1 MSPRGSWPRGG
12 VRTRLPV
19 VWKRPTSSFDPKSIS
34 GLIGWWDFSDA
45 STLGPTSSG
54 TGTVSN
60 NGPIKYV
67 ADKSGASAAM
77 IQTGADSV
85 SPTYLAAAQNGL
97 SVAGFDGGDRLLS
110 TFTRT
115 YTEQTV
121 FAVARMTSTMASNGR
136 LFTQTD
142 SQNDF
147 ATSGLYIPFV
157 RDASNQAIASNG
169 NDTNSRAIVAI
180 TYDTWFVAC
189 SRHTGSQIQNRINN
203 GSSAVY
209 SHTLNK
215 EFTRSSIGDSLNPG
229 FGATW
234 RDRVAEVLVFSRS
247 ISDSEMN
254 AVARWLGKKWNITVA

>member
-1 MSPRGSWPRGG
+1 MGMSPRLLRPRATG
-12 VRTRLPV
+12 
-19 VWKRPTSSFDPKSIS
+19 FNPKSIS
-34 GLIGWWDFSDA
+34 GLVGWWDFSDA

-54 TGTVSN
+54 AGTVSN
-60 NGPIKYV
+60 NGPVKYV

-85 SPTYLAAAQNGL
+85 SPTYFAAAQNGL
-97 SVAGFDGGDRLLS
+97 GVAGFDGGDRLLS

-115 YTEQTV
+115 YTAQTV
-121 FAVARMTSTMASNGR
+121 FAVARMASTMASNGR

-147 ATSGLYIPFV
+147 STSGLYIPFV

-169 NDTNSRAIVAI
+169 NDSTSRAIVAI

-189 SRHTGSQIQNRINN
+189 NRHTGSQIQNRINN

-215 EFTRSSIGDSLNPG
+215 EFTRSSIGDSLNSG

-247 ISDSEMN
+247 LTDSEMN

>member
-1 MSPRGSWPRGG
+1 MGMSPRLLRPRATG
-12 VRTRLPV
+12 
-19 VWKRPTSSFDPKSIS
+19 FNPKSIS

-67 ADKSGASAAM
+67 GDKSGAGAAM

-85 SPTYLAAAQNGL
+85 APTYLTSAQNNL
-97 SVAGFDGGDRLLS
+97 SVAGFDGGDSMVS

-115 YTEQTV
+115 LSSETV
-121 FAVARMTSTMASNGR
+121 FAVARMASASSSNAR
-136 LFTQTD
+136 LFTQSD
-142 SQNDF
+142 AGNDF
-147 ATSGLYIPFV
+147 GITGHYIPLQ
-157 RDASNQAIASNG
+157 RDGTTESISSYAFTG
-169 NDTNSRAIVAI
+169 GRAAVSV
-180 TYDTWFVAC
+180 TYDAWFLAC

-203 GSSAVY
+203 GNAATY

-215 EFTRSSIGDSLNPG
+215 EFTRFGIGEGLPS
-229 FGATW
+229 FGTRW
-234 RDRVAEVLVFSRS
+234 QSRIAEVVLFSRS
-247 ISDSEMN
+247 LTDSEMN

>member
-1 MSPRGSWPRGG
+1 MSPRLLRPRATG
-12 VRTRLPV
+12 
-19 VWKRPTSSFDPKSIS
+19 FNPKSIS

-60 NGPIKYV
+60 NGPIKYA

-121 FAVARMTSTMASNGR
+121 FAVARMASTMASVGR
-136 LFTQTD
+136 LFTQSD
-142 SQNDF
+142 AGNDF
-147 ATSGLYIPFV
+147 STSGLYIPLV
-157 RDASNQAIASNG
+157 RDGTNQALASTG
-169 NDTNSRAIVAI
+169 NDTTSRAIVAI

-215 EFTRSSIGDSLNPG
+215 EFTRSSIGDSLNSG

-247 ISDSEMN
+247 LTDSEMN
-254 AVARWLGKKWNITVA
+254 AVARWLGKKWNITVS

>member
-1 MSPRGSWPRGG
+1 MPMSPRLLRPRATG
-12 VRTRLPV
+12 
-19 VWKRPTSSFDPKSIS
+19 FNPKSIS

-97 SVAGFDGGDRLLS
+97 GVAGFDGGDRLLS

-115 YTEQTV
+115 YTAQTV
-121 FAVARMTSTMASNGR
+121 FAVARMTSANSFGR
-136 LFTQTD
+136 LFTQSD
-142 SQNDF
+142 AGNDF
-147 ATSGLYIPFV
+147 STSGLYVPLM
-157 RDASNQAIASNG
+157 RDGANQALCSNG
-169 NDTNSRAIVAI
+169 NDTVSRAIVAI

-189 SRHTGSQIQNRINN
+189 NRHTGSQIQNRINN
-203 GSSAVY
+203 GSSSVH

-215 EFTRSSIGDSLNPG
+215 TFTRSSIGDSLDPG

-247 ISDSEMN
+247 LTDSEMN